1 MRGFYLKEFFD
12 ILLCVLIYCINI
24 WIIFKELTNS
34 RVINHKPSI
43 HCFSNICII
52 LLVLI
57 VARDTHTRIGYL
69 KRFYAPHGAL
79 GSPSPRREY
88 QDARFDKFKTRGSPP
103 PTRGTPASTSS
114 ASSPFRL
121 TPAYAGNTPTPS
133 HWQSILKAH
142 PRLRGEHPIQRGAE
156 HGRPGSPPPTRGTL
170 RHSVQSAKVLRLTPA
185 YAGNTQSAAK
195 TRTACRAHP
204 CLRGEHVLRRRLRLI
219 RPGSP
224 PPTRG
229 TLHLGKV
236 AIRALRL
243 TPAYAGNTLIKSK
256 VIDCH

>member
-1 MRGFYLKEFFD
+1 MTFLLKCAVFTLKSFD
-12 ILLCVLIYCINI
+12 ILLCILIYCINI

-57 VARDTHTRIGYL
+57 IARDTHTRIGYL

-103 PTRGTPASTSS
+103 STRGTPDES
-114 ASSPFRL
+114 F
-121 TPAYAGNTPTPS
+121 
-133 HWQSILKAH
+133 HM
-142 PRLRGEHPIQRGAE
+142 AE
-156 HGRPGSPPPTRGTL
+156 L
-170 RHSVQSAKVLRLTPA
+170 LRLTPA
-185 YAGNTQSAAK
+185 YAGNTRRRGYESGRYQ
-195 TRTACRAHP
+195 AHP
-204 CLRGEHVLRRRLRLI
+204 RLRGEHAGCSRSHWPS
-219 RPGSP
+219 PGSP

-229 TLHLGKV
+229 TRKIPG
-236 AIRALRL
+236 
-243 TPAYAGNTLIKSK
+243 P
-256 VIDCH
+256 